1 MTINGGSEFMT
12 YGGNDYDDDEYTG
25 GDPWKLPSMDDIKK
39 ALTMPNIIIAIVLV
53 VLIIFIYNHMT
64 SSKGSSSASSSYGSS
79 SNNNLYIPSRIN
91 SLENSEYTYGSGTQA
106 INTDPVSKYYT
117 FAPA

>member
-12 YGGNDYDDDEYTG
+12 YGGYDDDDDYTTG
-25 GDPWKLPSMDDIKK
+25 GALPTMAEIK
-39 ALTMPNIIIAIVLV
+39 AFLTKYNIIIAIVLV

-64 SSKGSSSASSSYGSS
+64 SSKGSSSASSPYSG
-79 SNNNLYIPSRIN
+79 NNNLYVPSRIN
-91 SLENSEYTYGSGTQA
+91 TLENSEYTYGSGTQA

-117 FAPA
+117 FTPA